1 RKKRPCLYYQ
11 LKLCPSPCFT
21 DITREEYLDNIGS
34 IELFLKGETDELK
47 KQIKTKMQKAASEQN
62 FEIAAYWRD
71 KLEDIDHATDQQHVL
86 LNYDANKDII
96 GYYSQKNYMALIII
110 HIRKGRILN
119 KDSFNFDLRE
129 KLIHKDELF
138 SSLLEQ
144 YYQNFKTMLPDSI
157 IVPELNIK
165 IKLLTNYLR
174 DLKTEIQIKTPK
186 DDYEVSL
193 IRIANKNAKVMVNQ
207 NIQMEK
213 IKMDE
218 DEFRERILEDIKKIL
233 HLSKKPRIIE
243 GFDVSNIEG
252 TDATGSMVY
261 FLNAKPYNKY
271 YRHFKIRTKTTPDD
285 VAMMK
290 EVLKRRYTK
299 LLERNLELPDLILV
313 DGGKG
318 QLNAGVSVLKDLGL
332 NIPIIGLAK
341 KYEEIYIAS
350 EKEPIILPKN
360 SPSLKL
366 FQRVRDEAHRF
377 AVKLHKKQRIK
388 RIKTSRLDDI
398 KGVGPVT
405 RNKLLN
411 HFGSLNKIKKSTKE
425 QISKIVG
432 EKLAEKILEELK

>member
-1 RKKRPCLYYQ
+1 
-11 LKLCPSPCFT
+11 
-21 DITREEYLDNIGS
+21 
-34 IELFLKGETDELK
+34 
-47 KQIKTKMQKAASEQN
+47 M
-62 FEIAAYWRD
+62 
-71 KLEDIDHATDQQHVL
+71 
-86 LNYDANKDII
+86 
-96 GYYSQKNYMALIII
+96 
-110 HIRKGRILN
+110 
-119 KDSFNFDLRE
+119 
-129 KLIHKDELF
+129 
-138 SSLLEQ
+138 
-144 YYQNFKTMLPDSI
+144 
-157 IVPELNIK
+157 
-165 IKLLTNYLR
+165 
-174 DLKTEIQIKTPK
+174 
-186 DDYEVSL
+186 
-193 IRIANKNAKVMVNQ
+193 
-207 NIQMEK
+207 
-213 IKMDE
+213 
-218 DEFRERILEDIKKIL
+218 LEDIKKLL

-271 YRHFKIRTKTTPDD
+271 YRHFKIHTKTTPDD

-318 QLNAGVSVLKDLGL
+318 QLNAGISVLEDLGL

-341 KYEEIYIAS
+341 KYEEIYIPS
-350 EKEPIILPKN
+350 EKEPIILPIN

-366 FQRVRDEAHRF
+366 FQRIRDEAHRF

-388 RIKTSRLDDI
+388 RIKTSMLDDI
-398 KGVGPVT
+398 KGVGPAT

-411 HFGSLNKIKKSTKE
+411 HFGSLDKIKSSTKE